1 MGRIEAFM
9 NRLELFPGML
19 YFWFIWISGVAASF
33 SLFFV
38 DASAYLWYGLAV
50 YVFGTLFGTCI
61 GIHRWAAHR
70 TFEANRFWR
79 YVFMVAANLNA
90 QCTVWAWAVGHIEY
104 HHVYS
109 DTDKDF
115 QSPVNNW
122 LAAWFG
128 PARRGIP
135 DDIANPSRK
144 IKIKY
149 AHLWRDPVIYWLA
162 NNPKAFFWSIM
173 LVLALIDW
181 KIAVYCW
188 ILPVFGVQQYGAII
202 TFFGHKKIPGSYQR
216 FDTGDNS
223 MNNHLLALLTYGD
236 MFHNNHHARWR
247 APTTKVAWHEFD
259 LAGLVVDLIRI
270 K

>member
-1 MGRIEAFM
+1 MGKIEAFM

-19 YFWFIWISGVAASF
+19 YFWFIWISGIAASL

-90 QCTVWAWAVGHIEY
+90 QCTVWAWTVGHIEY
-104 HHVYS
+104 HHRYS

-115 QSPVNNW
+115 QSPVNSW
-122 LAAWFG
+122 IAAWFG

-135 DDIANPSRK
+135 DDVSNPSRT
-144 IKIKY
+144 
-149 AHLWRDPVIYWLA
+149 
-162 NNPKAFFWSIM
+162 IM
-173 LVLALIDW
+173 FVLALIDW

-188 ILPVFGVQQYGAII
+188 ILPAFGVQQYGAII

-216 FDTGDNS
+216 FDTGDSS

-247 APTTKVAWHEFD
+247 SPTTKVAWHEFD
-259 LAGLVVDLIRI
+259 LAGLIVDLIRI

>member
-1 MGRIEAFM
+1 
-9 NRLELFPGML
+9 
-19 YFWFIWISGVAASF
+19 
-33 SLFFV
+33 
-38 DASAYLWYGLAV
+38 
-50 YVFGTLFGTCI
+50 
-61 GIHRWAAHR
+61 
-70 TFEANRFWR
+70 
-79 YVFMVAANLNA
+79 
-90 QCTVWAWAVGHIEY
+90 
-104 HHVYS
+104 
-109 DTDKDF
+109 
-115 QSPVNNW
+115 
-122 LAAWFG
+122 
-128 PARRGIP
+128 
-135 DDIANPSRK
+135 
-144 IKIKY
+144 
-149 AHLWRDPVIYWLA
+149 
-162 NNPKAFFWSIM
+162 M

-188 ILPVFGVQQYGAII
+188 ILPAFGVQQYGAII